1 MPGTLRTQE
10 QRSSLGQ
17 DTSSFQL
24 YPGADPVPQ
33 LSIPK
38 FLPERTGLSGVLTHR
53 LAGGTSH
60 SQREQD
66 HLTPEKPDG
75 KSKTTNNR
83 NQVYLASSEP
93 SSPTTASP
101 GYPNTPKKARL

>member
-1 MPGTLRTQE
+1 
-10 QRSSLGQ
+10 
-17 DTSSFQL
+17 
-24 YPGADPVPQ
+24 VPQ
-33 LSIPK
+33 VSIPK
-38 FLPERTGLSGVLTHR
+38 FLLKRTGLTGVLTHR

-83 NQVYLASSEP
+83 NQVYLASSAT